1 MPQSE
6 RYDDLVLGSGQ
17 GAALVVDRLAASWL
31 PGNDQPE
38 LDDIPECRMWVKAL
52 VRQEI
57 PSVVPGVLKGY
68 LTLRS
73 MTRLRAKRRL

>member
-31 PGNDQPE
+31 TRNDQPE

-73 MTRLRAKRRL
+73 MTRLRAKRHL